1 MAKYKSSQ
9 ISSNSVMPKAYDQTA
24 SLRREDNYQRQDE
37 ARINAALERNNKYLS
52 ADATRL
58 QNEILQKQKDLE
70 KWGETI
76 LDDAGGVWDQ
86 IAQFSPTLQKLAQSK
101 AKAVEE
107 ESGSFAEMNAALDYL
122 RNGPS
127 EKAQQEAD
135 VLANDQTDVAT
146 AGAAGVLAEQG
157 ATAGAAKVIGH
168 VSNRSWLMAK
178 QVYLDEATNNY
189 GGIIE
194 DYLRSDEEVDIY
206 TDDGVLIGKQPINE
220 AWNSASGVMQQR
232 LMADAHR
239 KAVLMLGIDKH
250 TPEDLQNSK
259 WFSHTRNYQAN
270 VLKLKADENYLKESN
285 RKIEEETG
293 FLAHSINNGDPN
305 AIEKFRGILEG
316 SASPRGGGKRR
327 SGDEVLDGVHNAFEG
342 LYGTDKIDRAG
353 LTLILNSP
361 GWRGDENK
369 TIIKDQVSLALRL
382 MRTADKIDSDR
393 EKAKQANEELEKE
406 KAQQSILKGARNEDG
421 KFDARL
427 VEDAGYRDYKKRWGT
442 DPLIE
447 QWLSEHTVQA
457 EYIQDRTDQ
466 ALEEMRRGVYDQED
480 YNKELLTVQENIEEQ
495 WTSYKERGGNY
506 MEKMNVEE
514 TINNMVDK
522 GTNFNPAGLA
532 NKKHGYAQKR
542 AFGAISGYFGQ
553 LIARNRS
560 AGMEYEDAVD
570 AAMVTLQKEF
580 VEVNEG
586 STIDKTHLLHYSS
599 GSNTFPNMDK
609 WYGTTTTLHKAKE
622 ASKLRLNRLNESP
635 VAYTTDTFWAG
646 SREDSAAYL
655 TKIADRYE
663 QSPYQYPW
671 PAEFDTI
678 AKMHPHKSRVQ
689 ILNES
694 LAGSGVTRTVKDFK
708 KEHKLFHA
716 LSEEQIQD
724 AADDA
729 ECYRSA
735 RNIGAACNATG
746 EPLYKSAPYLP
757 VLEKSFPD
765 PEMQLHAAGL
775 IDAIRFNS
783 PTVKNGRT
791 PTVEET
797 YTQFNAMIEM
807 DLGKGN
813 TALNNYLESKGMKNT
828 AIGAAVIA
836 MMSGGPAAL
845 QAGPA
850 VWDQAINNYGRFS
863 YRQTGDN
870 RFLEMVQLQ
879 NPRQLSLEN
888 NIQMQYAPDA
898 VDFDVADRTLSAK
911 EQALLNTIRFA
922 EGTYDEVGYR
932 KHFGGS
938 LFDDFTKHP
947 DKVKAAGGY
956 RSAAAGGYQFMPA
969 TWAAAQRATGVPDFS
984 PVSQDAA
991 ALYLIKQRGVDPN
1004 KMNELTPEIANALA
1018 PEWASFPTLKGV
1030 SYYGQPNKKVSALQQ
1045 FYNRQLKRLS
1055 K

>member
-107 ESGSFAEMNAALDYL
+107 ESGSYAEMNAALDYL

-259 WFSHTRNYQAN
+259 WFTHTRNYQAN
-270 VLKLKADENYLKESN
+270 ALKLKADENYLKESN

-293 FLAHSINNGDPN
+293 FLGHSINNGDPN

-327 SGDEVLDGVHNAFEG
+327 NGQEVLDGVHDAFEG

-382 MRTADKIDSDR
+382 MRTADKIDSDK
-393 EKAKQANEELEKE
+393 EKARDAQDALEKE

-457 EYIQDRTDQ
+457 EYIEDRLKTARED
-466 ALEEMRRGVYDQED
+466 MRRGVYDQSD
-480 YNKELLTVQENIEEQ
+480 YDKELLTVKEQ
-495 WTSYKERGGNY
+495 LEDEWSDYKERKGNY
-506 MEKMNVEE
+506 MEKMGVAE
-514 TINNMVDK
+514 TIKNMVKK

-532 NKKHGYAQKR
+532 DAKFGFAQNR
-542 AFGAISGYFGQ
+542 AFGAIQGYLGQ
-553 LIARNRS
+553 LIAERQS
-560 AGMEYEDAVD
+560 AGMPYQEAVD
-570 AAMVTLQKEF
+570 SAVEALQKKF

-586 STIDKTHLLHYSS
+586 VTQDKDHLLHYAS
-599 GSNTFPNMDK
+599 GGHTFPNLHK
-609 WYGTTTTLHKAKE
+609 WYGATTELHQAKQTS
-622 ASKLRLNRLNESP
+622 AQRVGRLKESS
-635 VAYTTDTFWAG
+635 VAYTTENFWAANK
-646 SREDSAAYL
+646 EESAAYL

-678 AKMHPHKSRVQ
+678 AKMHPHKSKVQ

-724 AADDA
+724 AANDA
-729 ECYRSA
+729 ECYRSS
-735 RNIGAACNATG
+735 RNIGKACNATG

-757 VLEKSFPD
+757 VLEKAFPD

-775 IDAIRFNS
+775 VDAMRFNGPS
-783 PTVKNGRT
+783 AKNGRT
-791 PTVEET
+791 PTLEET
-797 YTQFNAMIEM
+797 YTAFNSMIGM

-813 TALNNYLESKGMKNT
+813 TALNNYLESKGMKDT

-836 MMSGGPAAL
+836 MLAGPAAL
-845 QAGPA
+845 NAGPS

-863 YRQTGDN
+863 YRQTGDD
-870 RFLEMVQLQ
+870 RFLQMVQVA
-879 NPRQLSLEN
+879 NPRQLTLEN
-888 NIQMQYAPDA
+888 NMQMQYAPDA
-898 VDFDVADRTLSAK
+898 VDFDVADRTLSVK

-947 DKVKAAGGY
+947 DKVKSAGGY
-956 RSAAAGGYQFMPA
+956 DSAAAGGYQFMPA

-991 ALYLIKQRGVDPN
+991 ALYLIRQRGVDPN

>member
-107 ESGSFAEMNAALDYL
+107 ESGSYAEMNAALDYL

-259 WFSHTRNYQAN
+259 WFTHTRNYQAN
-270 VLKLKADENYLKESN
+270 ALKLKADENYLKESN

-293 FLAHSINNGDPN
+293 FLGHSINNGDPN

-316 SASPRGGGKRR
+316 SASPSGGGKRR
-327 SGDEVLDGVHNAFEG
+327 NGQEVLDGVHDAFEG

-382 MRTADKIDSDR
+382 MRTADKIDSDK
-393 EKAKQANEELEKE
+393 EKARDAQDALEKE

-457 EYIQDRTDQ
+457 EYIEDRLKTARED
-466 ALEEMRRGVYDQED
+466 MRRGVYDQSD
-480 YNKELLTVQENIEEQ
+480 YDKELLTVKEQ
-495 WTSYKERGGNY
+495 LEDEWSDYKERKGNY
-506 MEKMNVEE
+506 MEKMGVAE
-514 TINNMVDK
+514 TIKNMVKK

-532 NKKHGYAQKR
+532 DAKFGFAQNR
-542 AFGAISGYFGQ
+542 AFGAIQGYLGQ
-553 LIARNRS
+553 LIAERQS
-560 AGMEYEDAVD
+560 AGMPYQEAVD
-570 AAMVTLQKEF
+570 SAVEALQKKF

-586 STIDKTHLLHYSS
+586 VTQDKDHLLHYAS
-599 GSNTFPNMDK
+599 GGHTFPNLHK
-609 WYGTTTTLHKAKE
+609 WYGATTELHQAKQTS
-622 ASKLRLNRLNESP
+622 AQRVGRLKESS
-635 VAYTTDTFWAG
+635 VAYTTENFWAANK
-646 SREDSAAYL
+646 EESAAYL

-678 AKMHPHKSRVQ
+678 AKMHPHKSKVQ

-724 AADDA
+724 AANDA
-729 ECYRSA
+729 ECYRSS
-735 RNIGAACNATG
+735 RNIGKACNATG

-757 VLEKSFPD
+757 VLEKAFPD

-775 IDAIRFNS
+775 VDAMRFNGPS
-783 PTVKNGRT
+783 AKNGRT
-791 PTVEET
+791 PTLEET
-797 YTQFNAMIEM
+797 YTAFNSMIGM

-813 TALNNYLESKGMKNT
+813 TALNNYLESKGMKDT

-836 MMSGGPAAL
+836 MLAGPAAL
-845 QAGPA
+845 NAGPS

-863 YRQTGDN
+863 YRQTGDD
-870 RFLEMVQLQ
+870 RFLQMVQVA
-879 NPRQLSLEN
+879 NPRQLTLEN
-888 NIQMQYAPDA
+888 NMQMRYAPDA

-947 DKVKAAGGY
+947 DVVKAAGGY

-991 ALYLIKQRGVDPN
+991 ALYLIRQRGVDPN